1 MISCLGGKKKE
12 KKKEE
17 RWEEKKALPR
27 ISPIT
32 FHHHIYLT

>member
-1 MISCLGGKKKE
+1 LLRGEEKGKE
-12 KKKEE
+12 KRRES
-17 RWEEKKALPR
+17 WEEKKALPR